1 MYSSPPL
8 LLSFFFL
15 PHHSGDEELY
25 KEFSLFSGNPRSEGD
40 IITSCGGQ
48 PGLAH
53 RRLGRG
59 GGELGT
65 LRSLC
70 WPQSHDRYVTSDTLV
85 AWVRQVC
92 GLYFILGAPGV
103 SVGTGVGLGSGS

>member
-1 MYSSPPL
+1 M
-8 LLSFFFL
+8 
-15 PHHSGDEELY
+15 
-25 KEFSLFSGNPRSEGD
+25 
-40 IITSCGGQ
+40 
-48 PGLAH
+48 
-53 RRLGRG
+53 
-59 GGELGT
+59 GT